1 MYRNRTTHF
10 SVGWVLV
17 CIAAAMA
24 GLAAPLLAAEAD
36 EQSASNERVEKVVA
50 GNNDFALE
58 LYRRLAGDPK
68 ACGERGNLFFSPY
81 SISTALAMTYA
92 GARGQTA
99 AQMAETL
106 HFELG
111 REQFHRAFGL
121 LVKRLNEQG
130 EKGDYE
136 LAVANALWGQRGYRF
151 LDGFLQATRRNY
163 GAGLNEVDFV
173 GATEEARRI
182 INTWVEIKPGVLGRE
197 TTLVLTNAIYFK
209 GDWARKFEEDNTKP
223 ARFYVNNEKSSEVE
237 MMYQQEEFKYAETDE
252 LQLLELPYKGSELS
266 MIVLLPKQVE
276 GLAEVEES
284 LTAEKIT
291 VRLGEMYKRKV
302 QVYLPRFKLTW
313 GAFELKDVFKR
324 MGMAEPFSPGADFS
338 GMTGNKELF
347 ISNIVHKA
355 FVEVNEEGTEAAAAT
370 GVVMGRTAVV
380 EVPVFRADHP
390 FVFII
395 RDNRSGGILFMG
407 RVADP
412 AEGALTEW
420 FAGVEQIRGKK

>member
-1 MYRNRTTHF
+1 MYRNRTTYF
-10 SVGWVLV
+10 SAWLV
-17 CIAAAMA
+17 PACIAAA
-24 GLAAPLLAAEAD
+24 AALPAVLLLAAKAD
-36 EQSASNERVEKVVA
+36 VQIVSNEQVEQVVA
-50 GNNDFALE
+50 GNNDFAFE
-58 LYRRLAGDPK
+58 LYKRLAGDPK
-68 ACGERGNLFFSPY
+68 ACGASGNLFFSPY

-92 GARGQTA
+92 GARGETA

-106 HFELG
+106 HFELAE
-111 REQFHRAFGL
+111 EQFHQAFGL
-121 LVKRLNEQG
+121 VVKRLNEQG

-136 LAVANALWGQRGYRF
+136 LAVANAVWGQRGYRF
-151 LDGFLQATRRNY
+151 LEGFLEMTRRNY
-163 GAGLNEVDFV
+163 GAGLNEVDFA

-182 INTWVEIKPGVLGRE
+182 INTWVEERTKEKIKELIKPRVLGRE

-209 GDWARKFEEDNTKP
+209 GDWASKFEEDNTKP
-223 ARFYVNNEKSSEVE
+223 VRFYVNNEKSSEVE

-284 LTAEKIT
+284 LTAEKIN
-291 VRLGEMYKRKV
+291 VRLGEMHKRKV

-324 MGMAEPFSPGADFS
+324 MGMADAFSPGEADFS
-338 GMTGNKELF
+338 GMTGGKELF

-370 GVVMGRTAVV
+370 GVGVALTAIV
-380 EVPVFRADHP
+380 EVPVFRVDHP

-412 AEGALTEW
+412 A
-420 FAGVEQIRGKK
+420 AGV

>member
-10 SVGWVLV
+10 SAGWVLV

-36 EQSASNERVEKVVA
+36 EQSASDELVEKVVR
-50 GNNDFALE
+50 GNNDFAFE
-58 LYRRLAGDPK
+58 LYKRLAADPT
-68 ACGERGNLFFSPY
+68 ACGASGNLFFSPY

-106 HFELG
+106 HFELAEE
-111 REQFHRAFGL
+111 RFHKAFGL

-151 LDGFLQATRRNY
+151 LEGFLEMTRRNY
-163 GAGLNEVDFV
+163 GAGLNEVDFA

-182 INTWVEIKPGVLGRE
+182 INTWVEERTKEKIKELIKPGVLGRE

-223 ARFYVNNEKSSEVE
+223 ARFHVNNEKSSEVE
-237 MMYQQEEFKYAETDE
+237 MMYQQEQFKYAETDE
-252 LQLLELPYKGSELS
+252 LQLLELPYKGAELG
-266 MIVLLPKQVE
+266 MIVLLPRQAARLGKIEQ
-276 GLAEVEES
+276 S
-284 LTAEKIT
+284 LTAEK
-291 VRLGEMYKRKV
+291 VNAWLGKMHRRKV
-302 QVYLPRFKLTW
+302 HVYLPRFKLTW
-313 GAFELKDVFKR
+313 GAFELKDVFKQ
-324 MGMAEPFSPGADFS
+324 MGMAEPFSAGEADFS
-338 GMTGNKELF
+338 GMTGSKELF

-355 FVEVNEEGTEAAAAT
+355 FVGVNEEGTEAAAAT

-380 EVPVFRADHP
+380 EVPVFRADRP
-390 FVFII
+390 FGFII
-395 RDNRSGGILFMG
+395 RDNRSGSILFMG
-407 RVADP
+407 RMVNP
-412 AEGALTEW
+412 SEGL
-420 FAGVEQIRGKK
+420 